1 MAIFFSVLTGS
12 SDYIFILNNDFI
24 LLSIIVILASFTKRA
39 QLPFSSWLPIAIAAP
54 TPISSLVHSSTLV
67 TAGVFFLIR
76 FYDFLDNNIK
86 FFIIFSGII
95 TIIVAGFSGLIE
107 LDLKK
112 IVALSTL
119 SQLGLIIILI
129 GLNFKRYCFFHL
141 CIHALFKSSLFICTG
156 FKIYEFFGT
165 QDRRYLNS
173 FWKNP
178 IFNFFFS
185 IVNLSLVGFPF
196 FSGFFSKD
204 IRLEISIM
212 SSSSNIFINF
222 FIFLRLGLTIG
233 YRLKFM
239 LVRSRNF
246 NYSYKVN
253 IKDYIS
259 KKNFFITCI
268 LVLFSIIIGF
278 FYNKIILNYFSIINI
293 YLYEKIFIFF
303 FFFFIYFFNKKRLL
317 LLKNKKAYYFIINFL
332 FIVDIRVYFKIILKN
347 ISYLSKILDFGW
359 LEKNFYFFINKELYN
374 LYMFI
379 EKNYL
384 SKFYGFLF
392 LFSLFIFF

>member
-1 MAIFFSVLTGS
+1 MG
-12 SDYIFILNNDFI
+12 
-24 LLSIIVILASFTKRA
+24 
-39 QLPFSSWLPIAIAAP
+39 
-54 TPISSLVHSSTLV
+54 
-67 TAGVFFLIR
+67 
-76 FYDFLDNNIK
+76 
-86 FFIIFSGII
+86 
-95 TIIVAGFSGLIE
+95 
-107 LDLKK
+107 
-112 IVALSTL
+112 
-119 SQLGLIIILI
+119 ILI
-129 GLNFKRYCFFHL
+129 
-141 CIHALFKSSLFICTG
+141 LFG
-156 FKIYEFFGT
+156 KIL
-165 QDRRYLNS
+165 YL
-173 FWKNP
+173 
-178 IFNFFFS
+178 IFFS

-212 SSSSNIFINF
+212 NSSSNIFINF

-303 FFFFIYFFNKKRLL
+303 FIFIYFFNKKRLL

-359 LEKNFYFFINKELYN
+359 LEKNFYFLIKVVF
-374 LYMFI
+374 
-379 EKNYL
+379 
-384 SKFYGFLF
+384 
-392 LFSLFIFF
+392 